1 MFHEMPKILGISL
14 LHERVFHV
22 LCITAHSTHD
32 LPGESVSRSQ
42 SNTLQLPVNIGSFRD
57 CQAVMSK
64 SRYRPDTKIYSV
76 RDQVKPESDL
86 SARQR
91 KYYGKK
97 FTEGLY
103 VSLERLFSGSNT
115 NDPLIDQHRWDMMTK
130 SNAMGSTRL
139 APWSVQKKE
148 TLEAVA
154 KDVLYVLEQIRRQRE
169 AARRGPSNVVQ

>member
-1 MFHEMPKILGISL
+1 
-14 LHERVFHV
+14 
-22 LCITAHSTHD
+22 
-32 LPGESVSRSQ
+32 
-42 SNTLQLPVNIGSFRD
+42 
-57 CQAVMSK
+57 MSK